1 MVWYGLIWSDMVWY
15 GLICE
20 NGDISPTNESH
31 FFFVSENG
39 GFFVPQAFFHGEND
53 ETTSG
58 LPSKWRLPLR
68 HEGTL
73 KSSKPWTT
81 MTQYWNPHGF
91 WIPDRHEIPNHVLNP
106 RRWIDLQD
114 DSRFRLAICWCLS
127 GSVVSGMIRDEETT
141 SETGATGTGWVT

>member
-15 GLICE
+15 VKMVIFHQLTKVIFSLCLKTV
-20 NGDISPTNESH
+20 D
-31 FFFVSENG
+31 
-39 GFFVPQAFFHGEND
+39 FFVPQAFFHGEND